1 MNKGYIYLITNDIND
16 KVYVGQTS
24 RSVEERF
31 KEHKWDSR
39 NIHHPSQLHKA
50 IKELGMEHFS
60 VTTLEEVELDQLDN
74 REKYWIKKYDS
85 INKGYNMTLG
95 GQGIHFPG
103 TKIQVVENGIV
114 FSNIATAAKLISFYT
129 SWKIG
134 TIAGMLSKVVNTEK
148 TFCDY
153 HFRYIY
159 DNIALTDELTIEDWI
174 ITLNIRYQ
182 GQKIYCIQLDKE
194 FDTVGSAARYILDNN
209 LYLGKSKMPIQSL
222 ITAIG
227 KQLKGETNFLSSTID
242 NLQFIKLP
250 GTTKQE
256 PTYAAPQKIYCP
268 ELDKTFETQVEAAKF
283 MLDNKYWENIK
294 LKTAKLRVSDVVRGI
309 FPDYKGYTFQKV

>member
-60 VTTLEEVELDQLDN
+60 VVTLEEVELEQLDD
-74 REKYWIKKYDS
+74 REKYWIKEYDS

-103 TKIQVVENGIV
+103 IKVQVVENGIV
-114 FSNIATAAKLISFYT
+114 FANIATAAKTISFYT
-129 SWKIG
+129 SWKIS
-134 TIAGMLSKVVNTEK
+134 TISEMLSKIVNTEK

-153 HFRYIY
+153 HFRYVY
-159 DNIALTDELTIEDWI
+159 DDIGLTDELTIEDWI

-194 FDTVGSAARYILDNN
+194 FDTVGAAARYILDNN
-209 LYLGKSKMPIQSL
+209 LYLGNSKMPVQAL
-222 ITAIG
+222 TTAIG
-227 KQLKGETNFLSSTID
+227 KHLKGETCFLSSTVG

-256 PTYAAPQKIYCP
+256 PVYTAPQKIYCP
-268 ELDKTFETQVEAAKF
+268 ELDKTFETQVEAAHF
-283 MLDNKYWENIK
+283 MIDNNYWKNIK
-294 LKTAKLRVSDVVRGI
+294 FKTAKLRVSDVVRGI